1 MTTPNVQ
8 ARLLA
13 PFLLLATVLALSGCC
28 GLPDRRHDLPDL
40 TAGRLEADLVGRFAS
55 TGRSTWEFETAEERR
70 FQVIDARRIGPTFV
84 AFIDVDTATVDGTQT
99 ATGRLRLTYEWVG
112 GAARAWNLVRIES
125 VTFRRTDGNPRG
137 CCGG

>member
-1 MTTPNVQ
+1 MTMPAAH
-8 ARLLA
+8 ARLL
-13 PFLLLATVLALSGCC
+13 LLAAVIALSGCC
-28 GLPDRRHDLPDL
+28 ALQDRRHDLPDL
-40 TAGRLEADLVGRFAS
+40 TAERLEADLVGRFAS

-70 FQVIDARRIGPTFV
+70 FQLVDARRIGSAFV
-84 AFIDVDTATVDGTQT
+84 AFVDVDTATVDGMQT

-125 VTFRRTDGNPRG
+125 VTFRRTDGSPRG